1 MISSMPIPTPVAVEP
16 PIPSP
21 LKWWKHSAL
30 QALHV
35 FDEQAAAHHTR
46 DLELDSLPG
55 AVARPLAA
63 MRDPRLP
70 VTQRLDSAREAAL
83 EMLRTGGTL
92 LLADYLDCKT
102 VCSRIERTLPE
113 MQAPQWPEWFRL
125 CQWLCFFFN
134 GDLPERPRRT
144 TRFPRLVSGL
154 REITHRPQGPLMD
167 LLRGPHAPLP
177 ARNGRHMAVAR
188 QLHGVQ
194 SLVNQMAR
202 SLFLPRKFS
211 IMKLVTETP
220 PQVSLLHGHQ
230 ELSSGPAHEQWLPAL
245 RDAGMVVLVGGMVL
259 PLYSMATVHKL
270 GMEGARLAMAWTRLE
285 RPAEEQAD
293 QQAEPQAD
301 PPMEEP
307 QQDAPKNGQWD
318 VAWIQDLRSPT
329 SRSQGKSSR
338 ASKLKLLRRS
348 RAA

>member
-1 MISSMPIPTPVAVEP
+1 MISSITTTTPVAAEA

-35 FDEQAAAHHTR
+35 FDEAAPAQPSR
-46 DLELDSLPG
+46 DLELDSLPD

-63 MRDPRLP
+63 MRDPRRP
-70 VTQRLDSAREAAL
+70 VTERLQCAREAAL
-83 EMLRTGGTL
+83 AMLRTGGTL
-92 LLADYLDCKT
+92 LLADYLDCET

-113 MQAPQWPEWFRL
+113 MKAPQWPEWFRL

-144 TRFPRLVSGL
+144 TCFPRLVSGL

-167 LLRGPHAPLP
+167 LLRGQHEPSLAST
-177 ARNGRHMAVAR
+177 GRHMAVAR
-188 QLHGVQ
+188 QLHAVL

-202 SLFLPRKFS
+202 SLFLPRRFS

-220 PQVSLLHGHQ
+220 AQVLLLHGHQ
-230 ELSSGPAHEQWLPAL
+230 VLSRGPAREQWLPAL
-245 RDAGMVVLVGGMVL
+245 RDAGTVVLVGEMVL
-259 PLYSMATVHKL
+259 PLYSMATVAKL

-285 RPAEEQAD
+285 RPV
-293 QQAEPQAD
+293 
-301 PPMEEP
+301 EEP
-307 QQDAPKNGQWD
+307 QVRLESTNATAAMDLSPLASPPGGAEDGDPDDALWE
-318 VAWIQDLRSPT
+318 VAWVRDLRSPAASQKQT
-329 SRSQGKSSR
+329 RRSQ
-338 ASKLKLLRRS
+338 
-348 RAA
+348 AA